1 MVEKR
6 GVDPRRQ
13 HGAEAEDI
21 ACSLLTQQGYRIV
34 ERNFRCRAGELDIIA
49 VEGSILVFVEV
60 RSRANDRFGGAT
72 VGRSKQQQVSRVAA
86 LYLALRKPSARHMR
100 FDVITVTAG
109 SATLIRDA
117 WRLGDLH

>member
-6 GVDPRRQ
+6 DVDPRRQ
-13 HGAEAEDI
+13 HGAEAESI

-34 ERNFRCRAGELDIIA
+34 ERNFRCRAGELDIVA
-49 VEGSILVFVEV
+49 VDGDVLVFVEV
-60 RSRANDRFGGAT
+60 RSRATGRFGGAT

-86 LYLALRKPSARHMR
+86 IYLALRKPVARRMR
-100 FDVITVTAG
+100 FDVVTVTAG
-109 SATLIRDA
+109 AVNLIRDA